1 MNISDIRNMSDKELN
16 HFLGMAQ
23 KNNHRICEKC
33 GDFIIDKTTITVRK
47 GYTTRTL
54 CTLCNNCYADLVEFL
69 GIKDVDW
76 SD

>member
-54 CTLCNNCYADLVEFL
+54 CTLCNNFNSRLNNSMCMCF
-69 GIKDVDW
+69 I